1 MKWEY
6 QTVKL
11 NIAGGW
17 NLSGVDFDVDVVQ
30 GICQSVRFGRLGT
43 RFGIRRQCRLTD
55 NQRKSF
61 LYSKDLSMNYKF

>member
-6 QTVKL
+6 QTVKF

-30 GICQSVRFGRLGT
+30 EFTNRLGSEGWELVSA
-43 RFGIRRQCRLTD
+43 FPVNSGHGH
-55 NQRKSF
+55 
-61 LYSKDLSMNYKF
+61 SKEIVFIFKRPLNE